1 MRSVVGTH
9 EEVGDFETIESL
21 CAAVPQAHRCEIA
34 AVCRTLRKYLFVS
47 SRLAAMRLRADM
59 NTRAAKNNFDAW
71 YTEKSSQFGEQ
82 SFQCGMTSSP
92 LSVARRAAPH
102 TLLFFVIQAL
112 QRMLHQFWDTAQQ
125 KAYVLRCGRA
135 NGRCPPSIIAVLLYY
150 ECRELSPC
158 MSGKTLRTKK
168 QRLEA
173 GSETVASS

>member
-71 YTEKSSQFGEQ
+71 YTEKSSQFGDQ
-82 SFQCGMTSSP
+82 SFQCG
-92 LSVARRAAPH
+92 
-102 TLLFFVIQAL
+102 
-112 QRMLHQFWDTAQQ
+112 
-125 KAYVLRCGRA
+125 
-135 NGRCPPSIIAVLLYY
+135 
-150 ECRELSPC
+150 
-158 MSGKTLRTKK
+158 
-168 QRLEA
+168 
-173 GSETVASS
+173 